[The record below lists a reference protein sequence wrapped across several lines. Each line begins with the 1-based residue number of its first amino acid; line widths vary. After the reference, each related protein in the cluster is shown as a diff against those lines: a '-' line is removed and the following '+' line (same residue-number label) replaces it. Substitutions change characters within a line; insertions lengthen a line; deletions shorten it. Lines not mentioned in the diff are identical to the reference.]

1 MLVTALKP
9 YYLPTLEILDRMARA
24 DLWVALDDSAETRAR
39 VRLPDGP
46 ATLTV
51 PVLHGTQ
58 IDNSVPWQHRTWQ
71 TLETNYRRAPHW
83 ARYADALRDVYT
95 RTWTDVVELDLHV
108 ISLAFD
114 WLGIETEVVRAS
126 QHGQAVVADEV
137 PHHFEHPVYAQR
149 YPQRGFDK
157 DMAFV
162 DLVLNHGPASR
173 DILFPPSRFARAA

>member
-1 MLVTALKP
+1 MIVTAQKP
-9 YYLPTLEILDRMARA
+9 HYLPTLEILDRIAKA
-24 DLWVALDDSAETRAR
+24 DLWVVLDDTAEARAR

-51 PVLHGTQ
+51 PVVHGTG
-58 IDNSVPWQHRTWQ
+58 IDNSQPWQRRTWQ

-95 RTWTDVVELDLHV
+95 RTWTNLVELDLHV
-108 ISLAFD
+108 IGLAFD

-126 QHGQAVVADEV
+126 QVAHAGGEELA
-137 PHHFEHPVYAQR
+137 HHFHHPVYTQR
-149 YPQRGFDK
+149 YPRRGFDK

-173 DILFPPSRFARAA
+173 EMLWPTRVARAA